1 MPAKK
6 IISSS
11 EAPAAFGPY
20 SQAVRAGN
28 LLFLSGQLPLDP
40 KTGTIVGEDIETQTK
55 QVISNIKAVLEAGGL
70 SLSNVVKTTVFMK
83 DLQHFQKMN
92 GVYKEFFTQDAPARS
107 TFQVANLPMNA
118 LIEIESIA
126 SFQEPLS
133 R

>member
-1 MPAKK
+1 MTSKK
-6 IISSS
+6 IITSSA
-11 EAPAAFGPY
+11 APPAVGPY

-40 KTGTIVGEDIETQTK
+40 NTGALAGEDIETQTR
-55 QVISNIKAVLEAGGL
+55 QAITNIKAVLAAAGL
-70 SLSNVVKTTVFMK
+70 SLANVVKTTVFMK

-118 LIEIESIA
+118 LVEIESIA
-126 SFQEPLS
+126 LFE
-133 R
+133 

>member
-1 MPAKK
+1 MSAKK

-11 EAPAAFGPY
+11 AAPPAVGPY
-20 SQAVRAGN
+20 SQAVKANN

-92 GVYKEFFTQDAPARS
+92 GVYKEFFTQDAPARY

-126 SFQEPLS
+126 SFE
-133 R
+133 

>member
-6 IISSS
+6 IISSN
-11 EAPAAFGPY
+11 EAPAAVGPY

-126 SFQEPLS
+126 VFE
-133 R
+133 

>member
-6 IISSS
+6 IISSN
-11 EAPAAFGPY
+11 EAPAAVGPY

-55 QVISNIKAVLEAGGL
+55 QVLNNIKAVLAAGGL

-126 SFQEPLS
+126 VF
-133 R
+133 

>member
-6 IISSS
+6 IISSN
-11 EAPAAFGPY
+11 EAPAAVGPY

-55 QVISNIKAVLEAGGL
+55 QVLNNIKAVLAAGGL

-126 SFQEPLS
+126 VFE
-133 R
+133 

>member
-1 MPAKK
+1 MSAKK

-11 EAPAAFGPY
+11 AAPPAVGPY
-20 SQAVRAGN
+20 SQAVKANN

-40 KTGTIVGEDIETQTK
+40 KTGTIVGDDIETQTK
-55 QVISNIKAVLEAGGL
+55 QVINNIKAVLSATGL
-70 SLSNVVKTTVFMK
+70 TLTNVVKTTVFMK

-126 SFQEPLS
+126 SFE
-133 R
+133 

>member
-6 IISSS
+6 IISSN
-11 EAPAAFGPY
+11 EAPAAVGPY

-55 QVISNIKAVLEAGGL
+55 QVISNIKAVLAAGGL

-126 SFQEPLS
+126 SFE
-133 R
+133 